1 MGYTEGAVISKR
13 ISWGSIIAGVITFV
27 AVSLLLTTLG
37 TSIGLALLS
46 PQDNDIINGADKT
59 VLIWSV
65 VSFIVS
71 LGCGGFVAGRLA
83 GKDGAIHGFLSW
95 ATSLV
100 LVSVLGLVAAGGIF
114 HFAGNIVGTTLS
126 ATGSAVKG
134 LGNIAGTAT
143 AGTFDTGKTIVEKL
157 ELDSRMA
164 AMPGDSQIAD
174 ALRKSKIEELQPDYL
189 HSQLQGAGNDLA
201 DALEELAIKPDDSS
215 HILNNLTSKLKSR
228 LNTINRGINRAD
240 VKNALVSNTRL
251 SPEESDKAV
260 DRFMQAREKAV
271 QEINRR
277 IDQFEKAVDKAKI
290 QYAQFK
296 EGAKAKA
303 DEVAHT
309 AAVLA
314 LWSFFG
320 LLAGA
325 VISALTGFLG
335 GNTHPA
341 CRKQRA

>member
-1 MGYTEGAVISKR
+1 MEYTEGAVISKS
-13 ISWGSIIAGVITFV
+13 ISWGSIIAGVITSV
-27 AVSLLLTTLG
+27 AVSLLLTMLG

-100 LVSVLGLVAAGGIF
+100 LVSVLGLVAAGSVF
-114 HFAGNIVGTTLS
+114 HFAGNIVGSTVS
-126 ATGSAVKG
+126 ATGSAAKG

-143 AGTFDTGKTIVEKL
+143 EATVDMGKTVAEKLGFDTRL
-157 ELDSRMA
+157 A
-164 AMPGDSQIAD
+164 AMPEDSQIED

-201 DALEELAIKPDDSS
+201 AALKELAIKPDDSS
-215 HILNNLTSKLKSR
+215 LILNNLISKLKSR
-228 LNTINRGINRAD
+228 LNTINKGISRTD
-240 VKNALVSNTRL
+240 VKNALASNTLL

-260 DRFMQAREKAV
+260 DHFMQARKKAV
-271 QEINRR
+271 QEINYRVN
-277 IDQFEKAVDKAKI
+277 QLENAVDDAEI

-296 EGAKAKA
+296 EEAKAKA
-303 DEVAHT
+303 DEVAH
-309 AAVLA
+309 AGAVLA

-325 VISALTGFLG
+325 VVSALTGFCG
-335 GNTHPA
+335 GNMHPA
-341 CRKQRA
+341 CRMQRV